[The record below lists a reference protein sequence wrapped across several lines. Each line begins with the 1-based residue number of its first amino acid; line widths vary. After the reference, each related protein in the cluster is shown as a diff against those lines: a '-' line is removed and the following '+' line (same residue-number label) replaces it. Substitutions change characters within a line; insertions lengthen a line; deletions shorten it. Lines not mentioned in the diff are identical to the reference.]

1 MAGIVKA
8 SIDLTKIPKDK
19 IIKGK
24 KGQYI
29 NIVVNVNNDVDK
41 FGNQAS
47 VVVDQTKEERD
58 AKSPKTYLGNGKI
71 VWSDGQFADPAPRDN
86 APTQASKPQSGAEF
100 VSQVTDD
107 LPF

>member
-19 IIKGK
+19 IVKGK

-29 NIVVNVNNDVDK
+29 NIVVNVNNDVDQ

-47 VVVDQTKEERD
+47 VVVDQTKDERD
-58 AKSPKTYLGNGKI
+58 AKSPKVYLGNGKI
-71 VWSDGQFADPAPRDN
+71 VWSDGQFADPAPRDEN
-86 APTQASKPQSGAEF
+86 RGGQAARPQPA
-100 VSQVTDD
+100 QVTDD